1 MNAITVGLVLEHRMV
16 VDALTAWF
24 DRRAPA
30 DIHLVATATAT
41 ATVRGNLA
49 DTNVVIADRHS
60 LAALTSAHSPSEMIE
75 TAIVLLVDDLGEAN
89 LDDECVRAY
98 VAPTDEVDVLPDAIR
113 SAAGSATAQTPFYSP
128 RITDLIDA
136 EPLASAGIPENAV
149 ILTVKQR
156 RLLDLYVDG
165 LTGQEIADALGMARN
180 TVRTYI
186 KNIRAKYRTA
196 GFPVRNKIDLLHAAR
211 SPATVTKPRTIRK
224 KAKPDTVTGAE
235 KTRARDDADA
245 VLTLP
250 HPAAPSSPL
259 PTLTVAD
266 LSRIFDL
273 DEKIV
278 RTHLTNGTIP
288 AYRIRHHWL
297 IFTAEVRT
305 LFDDPDSTASPTPDI
320 LAAYGD
326 TMKPRDLQDLFRLTR
341 QTVNLW
347 LKLGVL
353 PGYRIGARWLIHT
366 HQLRHALTTYSNQS
380 RRPAEAGLAEE
391 ATPPPAIARPS

>member
-1 MNAITVGLVLEHRMV
+1 MKAITVGLVLEHRMV

-30 DIHLVATATAT
+30 DIRLVATTIT
-41 ATVRGNLA
+41 RGNFA
-49 DTNVVIADRHS
+49 DMNVVIADRHS
-60 LAALTSAHSPSEMIE
+60 LTALTSACSPSKVDE
-75 TAIVLLVDDLGEAN
+75 TAIVLLVDDLGEQN
-89 LDDECVRAY
+89 FDEEGVRAY
-98 VAPTDEVDVLPDAIR
+98 VAMTDEVEVLTDAIR
-113 SAAGSATAQTPFYSP
+113 SAAGSATAQSPFYSP
-128 RITDLIDA
+128 RITDLIA
-136 EPLASAGIPENAV
+136 AGPLASAGIPENAV

-156 RLLDLYVDG
+156 RVLDLYVDG

-211 SPATVTKPRTIRK
+211 SPMTVTKPRSIRK
-224 KAKPDTVTGAE
+224 KPKPDAAIGAE
-235 KTRARDDADA
+235 KTRAWDDEDK

-250 HPAAPSSPL
+250 RPAAPSSPP
-259 PTLTVAD
+259 PTLTVTD
-266 LSRIFDL
+266 LSRLFDL

-297 IFTAEVRT
+297 IFTAEVRA
-305 LFDDPDSTASPTPDI
+305 LFNDPENTASPTPDI
-320 LAAYGD
+320 LAGYGA

-391 ATPPPAIARPS
+391 DASAPATARTS